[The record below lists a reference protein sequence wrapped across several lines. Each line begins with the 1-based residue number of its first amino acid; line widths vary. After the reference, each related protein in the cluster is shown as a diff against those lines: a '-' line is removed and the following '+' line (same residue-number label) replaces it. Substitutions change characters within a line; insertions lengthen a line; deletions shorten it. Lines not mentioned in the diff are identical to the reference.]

1 MKIEICVGSSC
12 TMMSAMNILDYFE
25 EWSENLKNKA
35 EENSVNIEEIIVEP
49 VKCLRDCKGNYDAS
63 PVVYINGKILEN
75 ANKDKILDEIFEIYD
90 FKGLI

>member
-25 EWSENLKNKA
+25 DWVEDFKNKA
-35 EENSVNIEEIIVEP
+35 EKNNIEIEEITVEP
-49 VKCLRDCKGNYDAS
+49 VKCRRNCKGNYDAS
-63 PVVYINGKILEN
+63 PVVYINGKVLEN